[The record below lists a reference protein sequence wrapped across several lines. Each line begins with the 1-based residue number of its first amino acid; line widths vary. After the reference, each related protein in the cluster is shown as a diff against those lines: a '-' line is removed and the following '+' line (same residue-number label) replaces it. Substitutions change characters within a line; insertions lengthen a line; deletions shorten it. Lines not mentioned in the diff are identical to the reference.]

1 MDDKV
6 YFDFLAVTQDEGPIH
21 FLIEVDKYN
30 SATGKESG
38 DPELRA
44 EDFMYL
50 QHLAGVQRTE
60 GPKNISEEEAEKL
73 HKVKQIA
80 TYGDGKVWIV
90 FKDPDGHFPRF
101 GS

>member
-6 YFDFLAVTQDEGPIH
+6 YFEFLAVLQEEGPIH
-21 FLIEVDKYN
+21 FLIEVDKYD
-30 SATGKESG
+30 SATGKKSE
-38 DPELRA
+38 DPKLRA

-50 QHLAGVQRTE
+50 QHLARVQRTE

-73 HKVKQIA
+73 HKVEQIA

-90 FKDPDGHFPRF
+90 QK
-101 GS
+101 S